1 MEILSPETGQKFIDA
16 TAGGGGHSLAILEKI
31 YPNGQLLA
39 IDLDRVALER
49 VEKRIV
55 AINQNLKNNLIL
67 VQGNF
72 ADIDEIAKKNGLAKV
87 DGIMADLGFSSD
99 QLEQSGRGFTFK
111 INEPFDMRYNVS
123 QSLTAREI
131 INQWP
136 QEKIDEILKSYGE
149 ERFAGRIASEIIKS
163 RQVKSI
169 ITTFELIAAVS
180 RAVPKFYQHA
190 RIHFATKTFQSLRIA
205 VNDELGNL
213 ERFLASSFGLLN
225 GGGRLVIISFHSLE
239 DRIIKNFFRQLKQEK
254 LAEILTKKPIGPST
268 EEIKINPRSRSA
280 KLRAIEKK

>member
-111 INEPFDMRYNVS
+111 INEPLDMRYNVS

>member
-1 MEILSPETGQKFIDA
+1 
-16 TAGGGGHSLAILEKI
+16 
-31 YPNGQLLA
+31 
-39 IDLDRVALER
+39 
-49 VEKRIV
+49 
-55 AINQNLKNNLIL
+55 KNNLIL

-111 INEPFDMRYNVS
+111 INEPLDMRYNVS